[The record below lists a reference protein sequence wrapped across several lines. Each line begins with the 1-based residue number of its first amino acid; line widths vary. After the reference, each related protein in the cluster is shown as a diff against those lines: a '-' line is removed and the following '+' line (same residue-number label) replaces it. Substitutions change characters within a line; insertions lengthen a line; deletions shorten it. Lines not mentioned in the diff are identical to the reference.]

1 MGKIKKTVKKLVN
14 LTPGIKE
21 ASVRVY
27 HKYSQLRYRK
37 YAKKYPVDA
46 HTVMFESYMGRKYSC
61 SPRSM
66 FEAMCEDSRYR
77 DYKKVWAFT
86 DPEKHRYLEK
96 YPNTILVK
104 YRSED
109 YYRYYASAG
118 MWITNYLLDYG
129 IEKRPGQIYVQTW
142 HGTPLKKIGC
152 DVPRLELSK
161 KERERTCRE
170 YQREGQMIDFM
181 PSPSPF
187 YTEKVKSAFCLGE
200 QAKVLEPVSYTHL
213 TLPTIA

>member
-1 MGKIKKTVKKLVN
+1 MGKIVKAVKKIIN

-21 ASVRVY
+21 ASVSVY

-37 YAKKYPVDA
+37 YVKKYPIDA
-46 HTVMFESYMGRKYSC
+46 HTVVFESYMGRKYSC
-61 SPRSM
+61 SPRAM

-109 YYRYYASAG
+109 YYRYYARAG

-142 HGTPLKKIGC
+142 HGTPLKKL
-152 DVPRLELSK
+152 DVMCLALNFPKKNEKELAGNI
-161 KERERTCRE
+161 R
-170 YQREGQMIDFM
+170 G
-181 PSPSPF
+181 
-187 YTEKVKSAFCLGE
+187 KVR
-200 QAKVLEPVSYTHL
+200 
-213 TLPTIA
+213 